1 MWNHEHRGKLHN
13 EVVVQ
18 SVINYMGFLTTK
30 MVNAPN
36 SSVVQGS
43 TIYIYNYMKFNY
55 NYIKLIISLHKILYI
70 NMQSIKG
77 KKPIER
83 NTTDIYR
90 RRYPSGEHVHEK
102 ILH

>member
-1 MWNHEHRGKLHN
+1 
-13 EVVVQ
+13 
-18 SVINYMGFLTTK
+18 
-30 MVNAPN
+30 
-36 SSVVQGS
+36 
-43 TIYIYNYMKFNY
+43 MKFNY